1 MIKSL
6 AIQAINYYQSKGGGL
21 YWFNVD
27 CCFEPS
33 CSEYCKQAI
42 IKHGLIRGLI
52 LFLKRF
58 KRCNGHRGIEKKLDP
73 L

>member
-1 MIKSL
+1 MTALIIRL
-6 AIQAINYYQSKGGGL
+6 INYYQSKGGGL

-27 CCFEPS
+27 CCFEPT

-42 IKHGLIRGLI
+42 MKYGLLQGLVI
-52 LFLKRF
+52 FVKRLR
-58 KRCNGHRGIEKKLDP
+58 RCNNRTNFERIPDP

>member
-1 MIKSL
+1 MKQL
-6 AIQAINYYQSKGGGL
+6 AIRAINYYQSKGGGL

-27 CCFEPS
+27 CCFEPT

-42 IKHGLIRGLI
+42 IKYGLLRGSVI
-52 LFLKRF
+52 FIKRLR
-58 KRCNGHRGIEKKLDP
+58 RCNNRASFERIPDP